1 MLGSSLIYS
10 ATINVLRTMSYKCP
24 LLLLCNEVLQI
35 IYEILKYLR
44 LVYSQAF
51 PMLKF
56 FHQGSMYD
64 YRGPR
69 NAEQLLEFARVSCV
83 PLGYYRTLISINF
96 DVSHICKDLRDPFF
110 P

>member
-1 MLGSSLIYS
+1 
-10 ATINVLRTMSYKCP
+10 MSHKCP
-24 LLLLCNEVLQI
+24 LLLLCNKFLQI
-35 IYEILKYLR
+35 IFKILKYSR

-69 NAEQLLEFARVSCV
+69 NVEQLLEFARVSCV
-83 PLGYYRTLISINF
+83 PLGYNRTLIAINF
-96 DVSHICKDLRDPFF
+96 DVSHICKDLGDLFF